1 MALQAQ
7 SQIESNELTLS
18 KLKRKRGTLRGV
30 VTKQATKLESDIL
43 IPDIAVED
51 LEESFQFLTERGE
64 ELKLIDSQIES
75 LIEID
80 RIEAEFDIVEEY
92 REKIMHTRFKVL
104 KLIQKIK
111 ESSTDNSWQNFNVS
125 LNSSRRNEKE
135 RIKLPKLI
143 IPKFYGEISHWLN
156 FWNSFKP
163 AIHEDDSVCKI
174 DKFNYLRSFWGGSA
188 FNLIDGLELTEE
200 HYDHSI
206 DILKQRFGDKKVLI
220 NMHIEKFLQTS
231 PLKNSN
237 DVKGFRNLLN
247 HIQKNY

>member
-30 VTKQATKLESDIL
+30 VTKQITELESDIL

-51 LEESFQFLTERGE
+51 LEESFRLLTERGE

-80 RIEAEFDIVEEY
+80 GIEAEFDIVEEY
-92 REKIMHTRFKVL
+92 REKITCTRFKVL

-125 LNSSRRNEKE
+125 LNSSSRNEKE
-135 RIKLPKLI
+135 RMKLPKLI
-143 IPKFYGEISHWLN
+143 IPKFYGEISDWLN
-156 FWNSFKP
+156 FWNSFKS
-163 AIHEDDSVCKI
+163 AIHENDNVCKI
-174 DKFNYLRSFWGGSA
+174 DKFNYLSSFLGGSA

-206 DILKQRFGDKKVLI
+206 DILKQRFLGI
-220 NMHIEKFLQTS
+220 RKF
-231 PLKNSN
+231 
-237 DVKGFRNLLN
+237 
-247 HIQKNY
+247 

>member
-30 VTKQATKLESDIL
+30 VTKQISKLESDIL

-51 LEESFQFLTERGE
+51 LEESFQLLTERGE
-64 ELKLIDSQIES
+64 ELKLIDFQIES

-80 RIEAEFDIVEEY
+80 GIEAEFDIVEEY
-92 REKIMHTRFKVL
+92 REKIMRTRFKV
-104 KLIQKIK
+104 KLIQEIK
-111 ESSTDNSWQNFNVS
+111 ESSTDNSWHNFNVS
-125 LNSSRRNEKE
+125 LNSSSLNEKE

-143 IPKFYGEISHWLN
+143 IPKFYGEISDWLY
-156 FWNSFKP
+156 FWNSFIS
-163 AIHEDDSVCKI
+163 AIHENDYVCKI

-206 DILKQRFGDKKVLI
+206 DILKQKIWG
-220 NMHIEKFLQTS
+220 
-231 PLKNSN
+231 
-237 DVKGFRNLLN
+237 
-247 HIQKNY
+247 